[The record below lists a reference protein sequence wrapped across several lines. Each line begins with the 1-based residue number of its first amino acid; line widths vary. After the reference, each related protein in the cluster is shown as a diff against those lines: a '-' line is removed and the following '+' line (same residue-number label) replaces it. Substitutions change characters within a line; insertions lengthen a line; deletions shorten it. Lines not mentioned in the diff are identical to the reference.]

1 MKTIKTSVTKN
12 NKETYQNK
20 DTHLER
26 ILDLTEIRIQIT
38 QEINETFETL
48 VNSLKSYMGD
58 KFETKLETYIF
69 DRRYVQVMYA
79 IGHEMLS
86 KSYFI
91 HKDLYARTSLSNRS
105 VDRYINY
112 MLKIEWIKEIPNPGD
127 RRVKKYI
134 WYPDPGVSR
143 ILEKAEYDEQIA
155 QKKFSEIIDE
165 MPLMPDLEYLVNK
178 KIKTD
183 KNK

>member
-1 MKTIKTSVTKN
+1 MTKN
-12 NKETYQNK
+12 TKKIYQNK
-20 DTHLER
+20 DTYLEKYLHLTDR
-26 ILDLTEIRIQIT
+26 RIQIT
-38 QEINETFETL
+38 QEINETYETL
-48 VNSLKSYMGD
+48 VDSLKSYMGD
-58 KFETKLETYIF
+58 KFERKLETYIF
-69 DRRYVQVMYA
+69 DRRYVQLIYA
-79 IGHEMLS
+79 IGHEMVS

-127 RRVKKYI
+127 QRVKKYI
-134 WYPDPGVSR
+134 WYPDPGVSK
-143 ILEKAEYDEQIA
+143 ILDKAEYDEQIA

-165 MPLMPDLEYLVNK
+165 MPLMPDLDYLVNK
-178 KIKTD
+178 KIKTV

>member
-1 MKTIKTSVTKN
+1 MTKN
-12 NKETYQNK
+12 IKESDQNK
-20 DTHLER
+20 DTHLEKY
-26 ILDLTEIRIQIT
+26 LYLTDRRIQIT
-38 QEINETFETL
+38 QEINETYETL
-48 VNSLKSYMGD
+48 VDSLKSYMGD

-69 DRRYVQVMYA
+69 DRRYVQLIYA
-79 IGHEMLS
+79 IGHEMVS

-127 RRVKKYI
+127 QRVKKLI
-134 WYPDPGVSR
+134 WYPDPGVSK
-143 ILEKAEYDEQIA
+143 ILDKAEYDEQIA

-165 MPLMPDLEYLVNK
+165 MPLMPDLDYLVNK
-178 KIKTD
+178 KIKID
-183 KNK
+183 QNK

>member
-1 MKTIKTSVTKN
+1 MTKN
-12 NKETYQNK
+12 IKESDQNK
-20 DTHLER
+20 DTHLEKY
-26 ILDLTEIRIQIT
+26 LHLTDRRIQIT
-38 QEINETFETL
+38 QEINETYETL
-48 VNSLKSYMGD
+48 VDSLKSYMGD

-69 DRRYVQVMYA
+69 DRRYVQLIYA
-79 IGHEMLS
+79 IGHEMVS

-127 RRVKKYI
+127 QRVKKLI
-134 WYPDPGVSR
+134 WYPDPGVSK
-143 ILEKAEYDEQIA
+143 ILDKAEYDEQIA

-165 MPLMPDLEYLVNK
+165 MPLMPDLDYLVNK
-178 KIKTD
+178 KIKID
-183 KNK
+183 QNK

>member
-1 MKTIKTSVTKN
+1 MKTIKISVTKN

-127 RRVKKYI
+127 QRVKNI
-134 WYPDPGVSR
+134 FG
-143 ILEKAEYDEQIA
+143 IQIQELAEFL
-155 QKKFSEIIDE
+155 KKLN
-165 MPLMPDLEYLVNK
+165 MMNK
-178 KIKTD
+178 
-183 KNK
+183 